1 MKTVTATELDRN
13 FKEMF
18 DLVEFHGEELTVV
31 RNNHQVARIV
41 PGPAT
46 MTVLEAMSDLYRTL
60 PDDAGAGWL
69 QDIGENQAGMSQEV
83 RDPWVS

>member
-1 MKTVTATELDRN
+1 VKTVTATELARN

-18 DLVEFHGEELTVV
+18 DLVEFHGEVV

-41 PGPAT
+41 PEPAT
-46 MTVLEAMSDLYRTL
+46 MTALEAMSDFYRTL
-60 PDDAGAGWL
+60 PDDVGAGWL
-69 QDIGENQAGMSQEV
+69 QDIRKNGKGMSQQV